1 MLKKIENFSKKVF
14 QTLFEQS
21 SYKSDLESY
30 IVSRNPQCPGDIE
43 RLTME
48 YGHRTKGAW
57 L

>member
-1 MLKKIENFSKKVF
+1 MLKKIENFLKKVF